1 MPEPHG
7 NGGVSD
13 ARLIELAD
21 TAAKKAVSETFRQL
35 RIRVDEESS
44 IDAFIDNQRF
54 LTELRLG
61 RAQTKAEI
69 RSGGVGLAKW
79 VVQWVAIAALLGL
92 FTALGIH
99 SQSGVMPQLP
109 LPPGLGGHP

>member
-1 MPEPHG
+1 MPESHG

-13 ARLIELAD
+13 ARLGELAD
-21 TAAKKAVSETFRQL
+21 TAAKKAVGEVFRVL
-35 RIRVDEESS
+35 RIRIDEDESVN
-44 IDAFIDNQRF
+44 AFIDNQRY
-54 LTELRLG
+54 LTELRAN
-61 RAQTKAEI
+61 RTQTRAEI

-79 VVQWVAIAALLGL
+79 IVQWVAIAALLGL